1 MLEFFVMEETNLQP
15 VPQYSVLLFYD
26 ELPKQLNQLVKYRL
40 HNGIRVYLFTMDS
53 LENYETNPD
62 WIQAREYGFLE
73 WHEIRFE
80 PIFSDK
86 SICFYDGIISD
97 DQLYGYLKKQC
108 PDFNYQQYEVIHAP
122 EHMHVLL
129 HAGAGTGKTT
139 TMIERLLFL
148 KNTEKLKRFS
158 DASLITFTNEAA
170 RTIRERLLK
179 KVNNYFLLTRNKKF
193 LKWAE
198 DAESM
203 QISTIHSFAS
213 SFIKP
218 IAHFLHFRKK
228 PEVVSCRFKRKLL
241 CEKYIDKYAKEHMED
256 FKPFKHVPQYE
267 IVRLFEGIQ
276 QTIKNKSLTLRD
288 LTNMEFGSDADNLCG
303 LLKYLL
309 VNVESDLDEYKK
321 ENGYLEVNDLIA
333 ELANIKISE
342 QMSDYFPEIKLLMI
356 DEFQDTD
363 EAQVEFVSR
372 LVDKLHVRLFVVGD
386 NKQSIYRFRG
396 ADYTAFHQLKEKL
409 DDQDEKVMEYTLTLN
424 YRSTKTLL
432 NEFDS
437 MFTSWGKQISSFKYY
452 PSDKLR
458 PVRNEHS
465 EGLTRVQL
473 NDANFEKI
481 LARME
486 RKNDTAV
493 LVRTNHDVD
502 DMIHR
507 IQSLGFYCEG
517 IRKGN
522 FFRTL
527 AVREFYILI
536 KALINPMI
544 WPTRYAL
551 HMCSYGSE
559 RLQLND
565 IFHHFSS
572 KKQYLKG
579 LIEQQPESH
588 KFRQLVNQVRIFPVM
603 PTLIKYIRSANPAEN
618 YRQRIYSKM
627 RQQFPERNN
636 EEQQHEAFARF
647 REYALNLEKLIVLIN
662 ESLNDQVATLIDL
675 EHYLSINILTNSLE
689 KPATVKNQVQRIKV
703 MTVHQS
709 KGEEYENVILP
720 IMDHSFLDYRHSQF
734 ILKKAEGYWHLGF
747 SATLFNESNEP
758 KSIKN
763 DIFNHLLPSEKSE
776 IIGEE
781 TRLLYVALTRAKDRV
796 FANAPDQRLSE
807 IRPKRWSQLIDIR
820 GEKFVPDQDI

>member
-1 MLEFFVMEETNLQP
+1 
-15 VPQYSVLLFYD
+15 
-26 ELPKQLNQLVKYRL
+26 
-40 HNGIRVYLFTMDS
+40 MDS

-62 WIQAREYGFLE
+62 WIQARNYGLLE
-73 WHEIRFE
+73 WHEIRFDL
-80 PIFSDK
+80 IFSGK

-97 DQLYGYLKKQC
+97 NQLYEYLKEQC
-108 PDFNYQQYEVIHAP
+108 PDFNHQQYEVIHAP
-122 EHMHVLL
+122 QRVHILL

-148 KNTEKLKRFS
+148 KNTKKLKKFS

-170 RTIRERLLK
+170 RTIRERLLNK
-179 KVNNYFLLTRNKKF
+179 INHYFFLTRNKKF

-203 QISTIHSFAS
+203 KISTIHSFAAN
-213 SFIKP
+213 FIKP
-218 IAHFLHFRKK
+218 VAHFLHFQKK
-228 PEVVSCRFKRKLL
+228 PEVVSCRYKRKLL
-241 CEKYIDKYAKEHMED
+241 CEKYIDNYAKEHMKE

-267 IVRLFEGIQ
+267 IVKLFEKVQ

-288 LTNMEFGSDADNLCG
+288 LTNMELGNDADNLCG

-309 VNVESDLDEYKK
+309 VNVESDLDKYKK

-342 QMSDYFPEIKLLMI
+342 QMGNYFPEIKLLMI

-363 EAQVEFVSR
+363 EAQVDFVSR
-372 LVDKLHVRLFVVGD
+372 LVEKLHVRLFVVGD
-386 NKQSIYRFRG
+386 IKQSIYRFRG
-396 ADYTAFHQLKEKL
+396 ADYTAFYQLKEKL
-409 DDQDEKVMEYTLTLN
+409 EAQGEKLREYTLTLN

-432 NEFDS
+432 NAFDS
-437 MFTSWGKQISSFKYY
+437 MFTSWGKQISSFRYQ

-458 PVRNEHS
+458 PVRNELS
-465 EGLTRVQL
+465 KGLTRVPL
-473 NDANFEKI
+473 NDVNLEKI
-481 LARME
+481 LARIE

-502 DMIHR
+502 EMIHK

-551 HMCSYGSE
+551 HMSSYGSA
-559 RLQLND
+559 RLKLND
-565 IFHHFSS
+565 IFHNFSS

-579 LIEQQPESH
+579 LIGQQPEAQ
-588 KFRQLVNQVRIFPVM
+588 KFRQLVHQVRIFPVM
-603 PTLIKYIRSANPAEN
+603 PTLIKYIRSVNPTEN
-618 YRQRIYSKM
+618 YRQRIYLKM
-627 RQQFPERNN
+627 RQQFPERNK
-636 EEQQHEAFARF
+636 EEQQREAFARF
-647 REYALNLEKLIVLIN
+647 REYTLDLEKLIVLIN
-662 ESLNDQVATLIDL
+662 ENLSDQAATLVDL
-675 EHYLSINILTNSLE
+675 EHFLSINILTNNHE
-689 KPATVKNQVQRIKV
+689 KPATLKKQTQRIKV

-720 IMDHSFLDYRHSQF
+720 IMNHSFLDYRRSQF
-734 ILKKAEGYWHLGF
+734 ILKKSENYWQLGF
-747 SATLFNESNEP
+747 SATLFNGSDEP
-758 KSIKN
+758 INIKN

-781 TRLLYVALTRAKDRV
+781 TRLLYVALTRAKDKV
-796 FANAPDQRLSE
+796 FANAPDQQLLE
-807 IRPKRWSQLIDIR
+807 VRPKSWSQLIDLR
-820 GEKFVPDQDI
+820 GEEFVSHQDI